1 MILSGLTKSTTIYS
15 YGLYSCFRHNF
26 VRQTNTHWVAFGEPL
41 LSFQNA
47 SAEART
53 SSKSVRWWKRIPNGL
68 SKRKMPLGKVKITRP
83 IQYYTQ
89 SGPIRS
95 FLEKYHYV
103 IVHKRNFWGLPTVFE
118 NHRKGLIQHCE
129 RSEQRLHFEWT
140 YWSLFENAKIS
151 SF

>member
-47 SAEART
+47 SAEKKRGRPAKVWCGGESGFPTVFR
-53 SSKSVRWWKRIPNGL
+53 SAKCRWEKSRSRDPYN
-68 SKRKMPLGKVKITRP
+68 TT
-83 IQYYTQ
+83 YTH

-118 NHRKGLIQHCE
+118 KYRKGLSQHCE
-129 RSEQRLHFEWT
+129 
-140 YWSLFENAKIS
+140 AKRAT
-151 SF
+151 FTF

>member
-47 SAEART
+47 SVEART

-103 IVHKRNFWGLPTVFE
+103 IVHKRNFWGLPRCLKITEKVS
-118 NHRKGLIQHCE
+118 LYIA
-129 RSEQRLHFEWT
+129 SEASYVYILNGWT
-140 YWSLFENAKIS
+140 YLSLFENA
-151 SF
+151 